1 MTAIDLTNKVALVTG
16 GASGIGKACV
26 EALLAAGAK
35 VVIADLNGD
44 AARALAATLGPN
56 AAGTAA
62 DTTDEASCFAMVDFA
77 TAQFGALHIAIN
89 NAGVTSTHT
98 LISELSF
105 AEWRRV
111 AAVNM
116 DGVFLSLKAEI
127 PAMRDAGGGA
137 VVNIGSVMSAV
148 AAAGASAYTTCKH
161 AIVGLTKAAALEGAP
176 MGIRVNAVGPG
187 YVETPLLQQATREK
201 MGEIAALHALGRIAQ
216 PEEIAAAVCFLVS
229 PLASFMT
236 GTYYPVDG
244 GYLAR

>member
-1 MTAIDLTNKVALVTG
+1 MIGIDLTDKVALVTG

-44 AARALAATLGPN
+44 AALALAATLGPN
-56 AAGTAA
+56 AVGTKA
-62 DTTDEASCFAMVDFA
+62 DTADEMSCFAMVDFA
-77 TAQFGALHIAIN
+77 KQQFGALHIAVN

-98 LISELSF
+98 PISELDF

-111 AAVNM
+111 ASVNM
-116 DGVFLSLKAEI
+116 DGVFLSLKAQI
-127 PAMRDAGGGA
+127 PAMCDAGGGA
-137 VVNIGSVMSAV
+137 IVNIGSVMSAV
-148 AAAGASAYTTCKH
+148 AAAGAAAYTSCKH

-187 YVETPLLQQATREK
+187 YVETPLLQQATRGK